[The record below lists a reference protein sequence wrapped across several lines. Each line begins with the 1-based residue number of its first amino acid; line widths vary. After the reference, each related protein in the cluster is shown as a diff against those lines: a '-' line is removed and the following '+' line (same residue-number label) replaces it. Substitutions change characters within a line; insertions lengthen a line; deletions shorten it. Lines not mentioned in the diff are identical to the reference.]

1 MISYKGYACPV
12 CGKAFEENDDIVVCP
27 ECGAPHHRRCWEK
40 EGRCGL
46 STSHSSDFSWNKVR
60 GNYSVYLPPDNGFA
74 SGRTKVCPKCN
85 CKNDE
90 KEPFCRNCGFSF
102 FGYDNE
108 NYKYEEARQKP
119 VSESKLDPLNGI
131 GASSL
136 MNGVPAGDVA
146 KFIGPN
152 TAYYLPVFQRIA
164 RTGKARRFN
173 FAAFLFT
180 GPWMLYRKQ
189 YKRGAIFLAI
199 VLLLEAVS
207 LFVTYRFSAPI
218 SEQILS
224 QAGIDST
231 NLFSLTAQQQMAMM
245 NGFWDLSVGQ
255 LILFFLPMGMRAVLL
270 AFSLWVGWCANR
282 WYYQFCISRVKE
294 INKNAA
300 STEEFND
307 ELVRRG
313 RINLPLTLCLLVC
326 YFILNYFESYILPTL
341 IH

>member
-27 ECGAPHHRRCWEK
+27 ECGAPHHRQCWEQAK
-40 EGRCGL
+40 RC
-46 STSHSSDFSWNKVR
+46 SFSASHGDGFSWNKVR
-60 GNYSVYLPPDNGFA
+60 GNYSVYVPPDDGIA

-102 FGYDNE
+102 YGFE
-108 NYKYEEARQKP
+108 RETYKYDDARQKP

-131 GASSL
+131 GAASL
-136 MNGVPAGDVA
+136 MDGVPAGDVA
-146 KFIGPN
+146 KFVGPN
-152 TAYYLPVFQRIA
+152 TAYYLPIFHRVS
-164 RTGKARRFN
+164 RTGRARRFN

-189 YKRGAIFLAI
+189 YKRGALFLAV

-207 LFVTYRFSAPI
+207 LFVTYRYSAPI
-218 SEQILS
+218 SQQILT
-224 QAGIDST
+224 QAGIEQT
-231 NLFSLTAQQQMAMM
+231 NLFSLTAQQQLAMM
-245 NGFWDLSVGQ
+245 DGFLELSTGQ
-255 LILFFLPMGMRAVLL
+255 SILFFLPMCIRVILFGLS
-270 AFSLWVGWCANR
+270 FWVGWCANR
-282 WYYQFCISRVKE
+282 WYYHFCISRVKE
-294 INKNAA
+294 INHAAA

-326 YFILNYFESYILPTL
+326 FFIWNYFESYILPTL
-341 IH
+341 IL